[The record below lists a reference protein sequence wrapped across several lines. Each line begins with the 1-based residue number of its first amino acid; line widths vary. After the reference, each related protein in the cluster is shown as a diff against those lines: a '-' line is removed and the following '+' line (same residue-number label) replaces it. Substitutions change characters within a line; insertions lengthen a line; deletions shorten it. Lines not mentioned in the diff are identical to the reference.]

1 MHGEVLLICC
11 SQEVHIMHD
20 FPDDFYGHHMK
31 VVVLGYVR
39 PQLDYTSRGTWE
51 HALLPASR
59 QHSHVEPE
67 ALIEDIETDKKVALT
82 SMARPAYQTY
92 TSHTFFHS
100 N

>member
-1 MHGEVLLICC
+1 MHE
-11 SQEVHIMHD
+11 

-31 VVVLGYVR
+31 VLVLGYVR
-39 PQLDYTSRGTWE
+39 PQLDYTSRGTWK

-59 QHSHVEPE
+59 HHSHVEPE
-67 ALIEDIETDKKVALT
+67 ALIEDIEMDKKVALT

-92 TSHTFFHS
+92 TSHSFFRS